1 MGKSKNKKSRK
12 SEVDEALDNFGG
24 RYEMKYDENGNATWE
39 KVETEEE
46 LLNRLF
52 KESKKSGSEVEDSLT
67 DEELIYEVNKVLD
80 GKIESE
86 ADINTSLE
94 KTLKDLLDAIDVP
107 YKIRN
112 SFPSSKI
119 DKAMSEFHTLS
130 PETQELCLNDNFFN
144 GILLTVNAF
153 NEIITAMITHEPM
166 EAKSY
171 TELLNELYRIE
182 TFYKNNSNDVNH
194 KNLN

>member
-1 MGKSKNKKSRK
+1 MGKSKNKKSKK
-12 SEVDEALDNFGG
+12 SEVNEVLDDVGG
-24 RYEMKYDENGNATWE
+24 RYEMKYDENGNVTWE
-39 KVETEEE
+39 KVASEDEVIDE
-46 LLNRLF
+46 LF
-52 KESKKSGSEVEDSLT
+52 KE
-67 DEELIYEVNKVLD
+67 

-86 ADINTSLE
+86 ADVNTSLYDTMDE
-94 KTLKDLLDAIDVP
+94 LFSAIDVP

-112 SFPSSKI
+112 EFPSSKI

-153 NEIITAMITHEPM
+153 NEIIRAMITHGPIEG
-166 EAKSY
+166 KSY

-182 TFYKNNSNDVNH
+182 TFYKNNSNNVDH
-194 KNLN
+194 KKLN

>member
-1 MGKSKNKKSRK
+1 MGKSKKSKK
-12 SEVDEALDNFGG
+12 SEVDEALDDVGG
-24 RYEMKYDENGNATWE
+24 RYEMKYDENGNVTWE
-39 KVETEEE
+39 KVESEEE
-46 LLNRLF
+46 VLDRLF
-52 KESKKSGSEVEDSLT
+52 KE
-67 DEELIYEVNKVLD
+67 

-86 ADINTSLE
+86 ADVNTSLYDTIDE
-94 KTLKDLLDAIDVP
+94 LFSAIDVP

-112 SFPSSKI
+112 EFPSSKI

-153 NEIITAMITHEPM
+153 NEIIRAMITHEPI
-166 EAKSY
+166 EGKSY

-182 TFYKNNSNDVNH
+182 TFYKNNSNDIDH
-194 KNLN
+194 KKLN